1 MNSDKNG
8 IYMSTVTHQYALIGG
23 TLFQFKKTVAHV
35 NAVLVGVH

>member
-23 TLFQFKKTVAHV
+23 TLVARRDV
-35 NAVLVGVH
+35 V